1 MNIKHTKL
9 TNKIHLLTFETQQ
22 DITSTFLRFQE
33 HYESPNF
40 RGKIFS
46 FDEFK
51 QWYIKT
57 SPNGKISGKFTYYS
71 DWNGFNIPS
80 HVLKPFYDGKFN
92 PLSEQ
97 ESKLLDIFKDE
108 VGAFYII
115 GVHSGTK
122 KIDQLLNH
130 EIAHGLFYTSDN
142 YKADVLRILSQFDV
156 SAIKEELRSKAGYH
170 EKVLNDE
177 VHAYSIDSVSNLK
190 TPIPESLSSKLKKSY
205 EKHLKKNINKQTL
218 YLYFTNQN

>member
-9 TNKIHLLTFETQQ
+9 ADKIHLLTFENQK

-46 FDEFK
+46 LNEFK

-57 SPNGKISGKFTYYS
+57 SPNGVMSGKFTYYS

-80 HVLKPFYDGKFN
+80 YVLKPFYDGKFD

-97 ESKLLDIFKDE
+97 ENELLDIFKNE
-108 VGAFYII
+108 ISPFYII
-115 GVHSGTK
+115 GVHEGMK
-122 KIDQLLNH
+122 KMDQLLNH
-130 EIAHGLFYTSDN
+130 EIAHGLFYTNDN
-142 YKADVLRILSQFDV
+142 YRIEVLQTLSQFDIE
-156 SAIKEELRSKAGYH
+156 AIKDELRSKAGYH
-170 EKVLNDE
+170 EEVMNDE

-190 TPIPESLSSKLKKSY
+190 TPIPEKLSMELKKLY
-205 EKHLKKNINKQTL
+205 EKYLK
-218 YLYFTNQN
+218 